1 MSKLNAEI
9 GFISKLIETKDIKVV
24 SDYQIKTSFFTG
36 ENKRIVSYM
45 LKHIH
50 QFGEPPTHRVL
61 KAKFPNIKVYTYT
74 NDKGKKVVGTNEL
87 LSFWCNELILKTK
100 HNNLI
105 DLIQSTADNL
115 ESLNTEEA
123 YEILK
128 SGVAELDQE
137 VTISNSVKINDNT
150 DERKKSVF
158 RA

>member
-1 MSKLNAEI
+1 M
-9 GFISKLIETKDIKVV
+9 
-24 SDYQIKTSFFTG
+24 
-36 ENKRIVSYM
+36 
-45 LKHIH
+45 
-50 QFGEPPTHRVL
+50 
-61 KAKFPNIKVYTYT
+61 
-74 NDKGKKVVGTNEL
+74 
-87 LSFWCNELILKTK
+87 KTK

-150 DERKKSVF
+150 DERKNQYLERKRTKVCWVS
-158 RA
+158 AQGGTLLI